1 MYIAIEFKG
10 QAGCVIV
17 CMSICLCL
25 TTTLKLFIFTLNRV
39 EEILRFLVNIKF
51 KVRFQYQ
58 IKVNITDGGQPSN
71 LLP

>member
-17 CMSICLCL
+17 CMSISLCL

-58 IKVNITDGGQPSN
+58 IKVKTDGGQSSN